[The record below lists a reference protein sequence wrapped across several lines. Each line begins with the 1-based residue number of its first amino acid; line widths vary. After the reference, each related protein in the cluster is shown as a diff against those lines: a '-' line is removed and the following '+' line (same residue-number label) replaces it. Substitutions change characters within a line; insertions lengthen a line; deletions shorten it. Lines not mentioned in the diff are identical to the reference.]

1 MLCFR
6 YANIDHWPAFQL
18 QHQPCTAMFKREGR
32 WNSKG
37 MHFLDWAKSSRTEY
51 MCAWAQLLP
60 QKYHGQVRRNWP
72 RPPFQ
77 VVIHQTFIKLTG
89 FWSQPCL
96 DPGLGPFC
104 ENTLSCIADFS
115 LFMRHTAPQLL
126 LLGSSYLWEQMFCAI
141 RIKESQVRLQ
151 KTKHPLSGSSR
162 ISELT
167 FKEKVRGK
175 EGQQTGHDKR
185 WKCHFNS
192 YGSGGFHCKG
202 LKGAGF
208 STLGQES

>member
-1 MLCFR
+1 
-6 YANIDHWPAFQL
+6 
-18 QHQPCTAMFKREGR
+18 MFKHEGW
-32 WNSKG
+32 WNSAG
-37 MHFLDWAKSSRTEY
+37 VHFLVSTQSSRTEF
-51 MCAWAQLLP
+51 MCAWAQLRP
-60 QKYHGQVRRNWP
+60 HKHRGQVCRNWP

-89 FWSQPCL
+89 FWSQPCP
-96 DPGLGPFC
+96 DPGPGLFC
-104 ENTLSCIADFS
+104 DTLSCIADFS
-115 LFMRHTAPQLL
+115 LFMRHTAPPLL

-151 KTKHPLSGSSR
+151 KTKHPVSGSSR
-162 ISELT
+162 ISELA

-175 EGQQTGHDKR
+175 EGQQTGQDKR

-208 STLGQES
+208 SALGQES

>member
-1 MLCFR
+1 MCTSLFR
-6 YANIDHWPAFQL
+6 HSRLRQSSCVPGHSCVRISTVAQYAGTGRDHL
-18 QHQPCTAMFKREGR
+18 
-32 WNSKG
+32 S
-37 MHFLDWAKSSRTEY
+37 L
-51 MCAWAQLLP
+51 
-60 QKYHGQVRRNWP
+60 
-72 RPPFQ
+72 
-77 VVIHQTFIKLTG
+77 IKLTG
-89 FWSQPCL
+89 FWSQPCPE
-96 DPGLGPFC
+96 PGPGPFC

-115 LFMRHTAPQLL
+115 LFMHHTAPRLL
-126 LLGSSYLWEQMFCAI
+126 LLGSSYLWEQMFCVI

-175 EGQQTGHDKR
+175 EGQQTGQDKR

-208 STLGQES
+208 SALGQES